1 MTDSKFRS
9 HPSSPRND
17 DRRPPRQDGRK
28 PSDRPAQRGA
38 DRKSFRGPQDRPARP
53 GADRRS
59 FRGPHDR
66 PARETVSPARAAAY
80 RAIVDVLEHE
90 AYTAMAVNRV
100 LSETTMSAADRGLC
114 TALTY
119 GTLEN
124 LLCIDHILSSY
135 LEDMSGLDPHAL
147 IILRMAIC
155 QKNWMDRIPDNAI
168 ADEAVKLA
176 RSVGLESMT
185 GLVNGVIRAFL
196 RNEKEITWPEDEF
209 ERLALTRSV
218 PLWLARQLETHY
230 GKEDAVKMLEYRPT
244 EHGIVLR
251 PNMMQLNDQAFQ
263 QLLDKKAWAV
273 RPGHVPHAWYADGVM
288 QLSRDTDY
296 RNGMFSVQGEASMT
310 CAELTGVKPGM
321 QVLDCCA
328 APGGKTAYMAEMMQG
343 TGRIF
348 ALGVHPHRVALLE
361 AAVKRLRLDNVRPQ
375 LYDATR
381 FKEDWTERFDVC
393 LLDAPCTGLGEWHQ
407 KPDIVFGMTPESVTG
422 LTAVQQAL
430 LDNCARY
437 VRRGGRLVY
446 ATSSI
451 LPEENEMQ
459 VRAFL
464 ERHPEYAA
472 EEIPASIRALYPA
485 GARPGSLGLQLLPG
499 LDGDEGFYMAALKR
513 KG

>member
-1 MTDSKFRS
+1 
-9 HPSSPRND
+9 
-17 DRRPPRQDGRK
+17 
-28 PSDRPAQRGA
+28 
-38 DRKSFRGPQDRPARP
+38 
-53 GADRRS
+53 
-59 FRGPHDR
+59 
-66 PARETVSPARAAAY
+66 
-80 RAIVDVLEHE
+80 
-90 AYTAMAVNRV
+90 
-100 LSETTMSAADRGLC
+100 
-114 TALTY
+114 
-119 GTLEN
+119 
-124 LLCIDHILSSY
+124 
-135 LEDMSGLDPHAL
+135 
-147 IILRMAIC
+147 
-155 QKNWMDRIPDNAI
+155 
-168 ADEAVKLA
+168 
-176 RSVGLESMT
+176 
-185 GLVNGVIRAFL
+185 
-196 RNEKEITWPEDEF
+196 
-209 ERLALTRSV
+209 
-218 PLWLARQLETHY
+218 
-230 GKEDAVKMLEYRPT
+230 
-244 EHGIVLR
+244 
-251 PNMMQLNDQAFQ
+251 
-263 QLLDKKAWAV
+263 
-273 RPGHVPHAWYADGVM
+273 
-288 QLSRDTDY
+288 
-296 RNGMFSVQGEASMT
+296 MT

-348 ALGVHPHRVALLE
+348 ALDVHPHRVALLE

-446 ATSSI
+446 ATCSI

-459 VRAFL
+459 VQAFL

-485 GARPGSLGLQLLPG
+485 GARQGSLGLQLLPG